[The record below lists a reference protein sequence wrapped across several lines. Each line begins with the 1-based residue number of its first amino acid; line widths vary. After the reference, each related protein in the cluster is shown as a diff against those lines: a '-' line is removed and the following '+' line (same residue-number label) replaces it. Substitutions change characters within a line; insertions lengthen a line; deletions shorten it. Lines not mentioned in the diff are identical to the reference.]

1 MADGVI
7 ALALIGGDE
16 RLERE
21 LAELVAQ
28 LGDVALLPEAS
39 ADRADA
45 LLIAD
50 GQRGAAL
57 DRLRVE
63 LGTRPSR
70 RIMLIGAPGT
80 IDLAEAMASGA
91 RGVLESP
98 LGAGR
103 LRASLAAAG
112 CLDAVHVRV
121 LDSDG
126 GPIVVIGA
134 SGGCGA
140 TTCAV
145 ALAAATPRAVLVDL
159 DLASGDAA
167 AVAGAAIETGDA
179 LLSLAYAAGIG
190 SRELRAHL
198 ADGPSTRVLP
208 APALPEQADLVDEGG
223 VSRVLDAIRRAD
235 MQAVV
240 DAGSRVG
247 VETLPALERAS
258 AIVIVSPTGANG
270 RRGVARVAALLFRL
284 GVADRPIGIAASRV
298 WPHRRSRSNEL
309 AKASGLPL
317 WAIGNERLSV
327 AHAAQAGKPPPVA
340 PFARLAV
347 ALAEVVGA

>member
-1 MADGVI
+1 MG
-7 ALALIGGDE
+7 
-16 RLERE
+16 RR
-21 LAELVAQ
+21 
-28 LGDVALLPEAS
+28 
-39 ADRADA
+39 
-45 LLIAD
+45 
-50 GQRGAAL
+50 RGCC
-57 DRLRVE
+57 
-63 LGTRPSR
+63 P
-70 RIMLIGAPGT
+70 P
-80 IDLAEAMASGA
+80 
-91 RGVLESP
+91 
-98 LGAGR
+98 
-103 LRASLAAAG
+103 
-112 CLDAVHVRV
+112 
-121 LDSDG
+121 
-126 GPIVVIGA
+126 
-134 SGGCGA
+134 
-140 TTCAV
+140 
-145 ALAAATPRAVLVDL
+145 
-159 DLASGDAA
+159 
-167 AVAGAAIETGDA
+167 
-179 LLSLAYAAGIG
+179 
-190 SRELRAHL
+190 
-198 ADGPSTRVLP
+198 
-208 APALPEQADLVDEGG
+208 PALPEQADLVDEGG

-317 WAIGNERLSV
+317 WAIVNERLSV